1 MHWFKIR
8 INEKT
13 SYFLYYIINLTRL
26 PLNVSNSLHQKFIF
40 SSSEIF
46 LAVFFFSL
54 IIIWTQKK
62 KIILIGAWVLIDP
75 DWLPHRLSHEYGNLK
90 QSNIDMSDL
99 LLTSKSEYRPGSFTN
114 LNLFL
119 SRTFAWVINMTHS
132 QFVNSSLLKQWAEY
146 FFSKTIQND
155 RRSNNV
161 WFILFFCDESFSRKR
176 RSSFGKSKLCQK

>member
-13 SYFLYYIINLTRL
+13 SYFLYYIINLARL
-26 PLNVSNSLHQKFIF
+26 PLKFPMRFSQKFIF
-40 SSSEIF
+40 PLLKFSWPFSF
-46 LAVFFFSL
+46 LSL
-54 IIIWTQKK
+54 LFGHKKK

-99 LLTSKSEYRPGSFTN
+99 LLTSESEYRPGSFTN

-119 SRTFAWVINMTHS
+119 SRTFAWVIIMTHP
-132 QFVNSSLLKQWAEY
+132 QFVFPLY
-146 FFSKTIQND
+146 
-155 RRSNNV
+155 
-161 WFILFFCDESFSRKR
+161 
-176 RSSFGKSKLCQK
+176 